1 MQFRNV
7 LVAFDGSAP
16 AERAIVMADE
26 LAGRQGAR
34 MILVTVLEP
43 VAASQFPTGFEYP
56 SAAEHDA
63 ARSQLERQAGELRAK
78 GRQVETQ
85 VEIGNPAQMLLDL
98 AGRFEA
104 DLIVTGRSGKGAVA
118 RVIMGSVT
126 TALLHR
132 TSKPMVVVP

>member
-1 MQFRNV
+1 MQFGNV

-16 AERAIVMADE
+16 AERAIAMADE
-26 LAGRQGAR
+26 LAGRHGAR
-34 MILVTVLEP
+34 MVLVTVLEP
-43 VAASQFPTGFEYP
+43 VAASQLPTGFEYP

-63 ARSQLERQAGELRAK
+63 ARAQLERKAGELRAK
-78 GRQVETQ
+78 GRQAETR
-85 VEIGNPAQMLLDL
+85 VEIGTPVQILLDL

-118 RVIMGSVT
+118 RMLLGSVT

-132 TSKPMVVVP
+132 SSKPIVVVP